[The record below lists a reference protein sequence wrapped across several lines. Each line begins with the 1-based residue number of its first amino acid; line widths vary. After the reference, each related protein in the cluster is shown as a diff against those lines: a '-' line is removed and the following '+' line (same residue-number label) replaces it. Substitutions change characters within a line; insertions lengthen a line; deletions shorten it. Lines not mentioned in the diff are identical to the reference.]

1 MIASTK
7 KGQEKRFLANSKAE
21 NKAKGKKNLKKVR
34 GRCSFGIQ
42 QTEQETNKRVVNL
55 IRIIRKSNFMQVSIC

>member
-7 KGQEKRFLANSKAE
+7 KAQEKRFLANSKAE
-21 NKAKGKKNLKKVR
+21 KKAKKNLKKVR

-42 QTEQETNKRVVNL
+42 QTEQESNKRVVNL
-55 IRIIRKSNFMQVSIC
+55 IRIIQQSNLISYDLGKS